1 MLIREL
7 IYQEMIEDI
16 KKACQVMSEGGVIFV
31 SDRYDFGA

>member
-16 KKACQVMSEGGVIFV
+16 KKCLPGDERRRGNFV
-31 SDRYDFGA
+31 SDRYDLGA